1 MKTMSILVAVLISL
15 AVLWG
20 AGSVAF
26 AQEEGEANA
35 QEEEE
40 ANAQEEGEANTQ
52 EEEEADVQEEG
63 EAEAQEEEEAEAQE
77 EEEADVQEEGATD
90 VKVVSIT
97 VAPEAPTPGDTVAVN
112 VTLVNFAD
120 TTVEELLEL
129 YANGVVVDTATVSLT
144 PRENKDV
151 RFSFEVD
158 VSGEVVIVLGGVTR
172 EIRVVEP
179 DQPVIRVGPSVRLD
193 VRQDIITA
201 DQNALIDL
209 FWDNSALN
217 DQAFEIELAVDVP
230 SGLYLYSE
238 DGAMAC
244 AAGRCKGLFSAPPG
258 NVRNMPLTVKAD
270 RIGEYFIHMNGRY
283 WPEGD
288 LDRWNPISL
297 STGLTV
303 TEPSKDTGPPDPEP
317 GPGPRP
323 DEPPPV
329 ETCDDWWRCPS
340 TAQIALMALAAL
352 AAVALAAIWAIPR
365 ALKAGRPKIDI
376 G

>member
-1 MKTMSILVAVLISL
+1 MKTMSILVAVLVAL
-15 AVLWG
+15 AVLSG
-20 AGSVAF
+20 AGSTAF
-26 AQEEGEANA
+26 AQEEGGAEA
-35 QEEEE
+35 QEEGGAEAQEE
-40 ANAQEEGEANTQ
+40 GGAEAQEEGGAEAQEEGGAEAQEGDGADAQEEGEA
-52 EEEEADVQEEG
+52 DVQEE
-63 EAEAQEEEEAEAQE
+63 
-77 EEEADVQEEGATD
+77 DATD
-90 VKVVSIT
+90 VKVVSMT
-97 VAPEAPTPGDTVAVN
+97 VTPDAPTPGDTITVN
-112 VTLVNFAD
+112 AALVNFSD

-144 PRENKDV
+144 SRENKDV

-193 VRQDIITA
+193 VRQDVITK
-201 DQNALIDL
+201 DQDALIDL

-217 DQAFEIELAVDVP
+217 DQVFEIEITVDVP
-230 SGLYLYSE
+230 SGLYLYSG

-244 AAGRCKGLFSAPPG
+244 AAGRCKGLFMAPPG
-258 NVRNMPLTVKAD
+258 DVRNMPLTVKAD
-270 RIGEYFIHMNGRY
+270 RVGEYFVHMNGRY
-283 WPEGD
+283 WPEGNK
-288 LDRWNPISL
+288 DRWNPISL

-303 TEPSKDTGPPDPEP
+303 TEPSSDTGPPEAPT
-317 GPGPRP
+317 P
-323 DEPPPV
+323 DEETPPPPPPPP
-329 ETCDDWWRCPS
+329 CDDWWRCPS